1 MDSPLKIY
9 SGSNDLLYTTPINT
23 GCRRKVQ
30 LMTEDSITV
39 KFSDKSRIVFPVG
52 SRIVDFYTTE
62 EQQGKY
68 NANTDA
74 YDYELKLSAYYWLW
88 ANKLLF
94 YVMPDVTNAQKETS
108 FSLTATIDVHAAII
122 LRALNNLGYKYNGSP
137 FRIDTDSDVSSE
149 AKYIQYSNMSILGG
163 IQAIAEAYEC
173 EWWVESNA
181 IHFGK
186 CHALGEYDFTV
197 GDNVSAITPSGTSKK
212 GNRLYVFGSDR
223 NLPPNYRA
231 VNDSDVV
238 DAIVTRR
245 LMLPAG
251 TPYLQIAEDIP
262 EDQIVEEEVVFDKV
276 YPRTQ
281 LTVTDVTTY
290 TSRSEDGKTQTFFRI
305 KYGNSFPFLKEYIL
319 PDKELHIVFESGDLN
334 GMDFAVKF
342 NPLGVGEKMDDG
354 SINPEA
360 QMFEIVI
367 NEDYGRE
374 LPDSILHPEKDDK
387 FSLYGWNATKME
399 ALGLIAA
406 AEQELLA
413 EGQKEVEE
421 RKKDLTTYTCPMMWD
436 WCKDHAANMPLLG
449 SVVNLH
455 FAAGDT
461 GRKSRVIGFEHDLDI
476 PYSNVTYT
484 CGEKVSASRLKTLE
498 SKVEGLTHDG
508 TKVKIQNSLDFL
520 SKRYSDRTPYRISA
534 DQGFEAGNFVS
545 GLYNGKGGAVDGDGS
560 AQFESLE
567 VRSYMKVLELIVN
580 RLSAIEGDQVLTEAD
595 TIDLVETARDEDG
608 NPRTDQN
615 GNPIYVLYL
624 REKWDGYFTAQTGGS
639 VIRGIINT
647 LAGGSGDYYTSWMR
661 IDAVNTSLNAIT
673 VTMYADDDT
682 PAGKNFPPCAGM
694 KIARWGHETDKMRQ
708 SCLYLSST
716 EGRIV
721 KLTGVTKPIL
731 EEWNYGATFGTVP
744 EFLRSDPR
752 LGDLLDPDH
761 DYVFIDGLIAR
772 DILYYDKQGR
782 PMPEYVDRGPWDVA
796 STYYCEAVNPDTGVF
811 ETSEVWCFGCKYRC
825 MKTGTHATPGWGT
838 TDWAMI
844 EGNPNFSIDFAEHEL
859 YWRGDT
865 FNGTLTLIATIYNQ
879 DITAKVSAANIQ
891 WTRESYDASGNR
903 RVGSDNAWTA
913 QTSTDRKQLLLT
925 IADLDWDG
933 VEGSISKVSFC
944 CKVTI
949 DDSQVATAQMDYE
962 F

>member
-39 KFSDKSRIVFPVG
+39 KFSYKSRIVFPVG
-52 SRIVDFYTTE
+52 SRIADYYTTD

-68 NANTDA
+68 NANTAA
-74 YDYELKLSAYYWLW
+74 YDYELKFSAYYWLW

-94 YVMPDVTNAQKETS
+94 YVMPDVTNAPKETS
-108 FSLTATIDVHAAII
+108 FRLTATIDVHASII
-122 LRALNNLGYKYNGSP
+122 LRALNHLGYKYNGSS
-137 FRIDTDSDVSSE
+137 FRVDTDSDVSSE

-173 EWWVESNA
+173 EWWVETNA

-262 EDQIVEEEVVFDKV
+262 DDQIVEEEVVFDKV

-319 PDKELHIVFESGDLN
+319 PDEELHIVFESGDLN

-534 DQGFEAGNFVS
+534 DQGFEAGNFVY
-545 GLYNGKGGAVDGDGS
+545 GLYNGKGGAVDGDGN

-567 VRSYMKVLELIVN
+567 VRSYMKVLELIIN
-580 RLSAIEGDQVLTEAD
+580 RLTAIEGDQLLTEAD
-595 TIDLVETARDEDG
+595 TIESVVKQTAADG
-608 NPRTDQN
+608 SVTYD
-615 GNPIYVLYL
+615 LYL
-624 REKWDGYFTAQTGGS
+624 REKYEGYFTAQVEGN
-639 VIRGIINT
+639 VIKGIINT
-647 LAGGSGDYYTSWMR
+647 LASGSGTFYTSWMR
-661 IDAVNTSLNAIT
+661 VNEVNTQLNKIN
-673 VTMYADDDT
+673 VTLYDDDDT
-682 PAGKNFPPCAGM
+682 PAGQNYPPCEKM
-694 KIARWGHETDKMRQ
+694 NIARWGHEADETRQ

-721 KLTGVTKPIL
+721 KLTGVTKPIID
-731 EEWNYGATFGTVP
+731 EYNYGATFGSIP
-744 EFLRSDPR
+744 EFLRSKDK
-752 LGDLLDPDH
+752 LGDLLDPDR
-761 DYVFIDGLIAR
+761 DYVFVDGLIAR

-782 PMPEYVDRGPWDVA
+782 PVPTYVDRGEFDA
-796 STYYCEAVNPDTGVF
+796 TADYYCNATNPDTGVF
-811 ETSEVWCFGCKYRC
+811 ETSEVWCYGCKYRC
-825 MKTGTHATPGWGT
+825 MKNLTKAKPGWGT

-844 EGNPNFSIDFAEHEL
+844 EGNPNFIIDFAEHEL
-859 YWRGDT
+859 YWRGDS
-865 FNGTLTLIATIYNQ
+865 FNGALTLVATLYNQ
-879 DITAKVSAANIQ
+879 DITAKVSAANVA
-891 WTRESYDASGNR
+891 WSRESYDADGVR
-903 RVGSDNAWTA
+903 RVASDNQWTPV
-913 QTSTDRKQLLLT
+913 TDSDNKRLLLT

-933 VEGSISKVSFC
+933 MEGSISKVSFC